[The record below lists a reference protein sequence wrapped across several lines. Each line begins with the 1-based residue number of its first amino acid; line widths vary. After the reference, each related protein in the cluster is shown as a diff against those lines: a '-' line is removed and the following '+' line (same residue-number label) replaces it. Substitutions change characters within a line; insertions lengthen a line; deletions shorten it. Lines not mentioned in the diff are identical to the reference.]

1 VLIGA
6 PVRRRC
12 ADHHKKALLMNRESW
27 ADVELELD
35 HSFGI
40 ATVMDVTPNRF
51 QISKTNYVKAVTSAG
66 GWCMRAVKAILTLV
80 VDLLLVSI
88 VAAVIIINYG
98 AYASTSTYEC
108 FGLVTKPGTAKS
120 EETKLFI
127 KIRHYGWWLWTDSDG
142 LLHYEIPNTT
152 TRGLFF
158 KLQKVED
165 YINIYHDGLKL
176 LQGQF
181 STVSNVLFVNTTD
194 EEIFTGSCKP
204 N

>member
-1 VLIGA
+1 
-6 PVRRRC
+6 
-12 ADHHKKALLMNRESW
+12 
-27 ADVELELD
+27 
-35 HSFGI
+35 
-40 ATVMDVTPNRF
+40 MDVTPNRF